1 MSSDTKTADMLQFD
15 KTDKRL
21 LTVQVEEALMRL
33 IRQEPVEIG
42 ERIPNEFKLAEMF
55 GVGRSTIREAVKSLV
70 YKGILEVRRGS
81 GTYVAATSSSEHDPL
96 GLSRL
101 RDKSRLALEL
111 MEVRLLLEPESAALA
126 AKAATQEQLTRLVSL
141 CDETEY
147 LYVNGEDPMQK
158 DFEFHTWIGGCSG
171 NRVVET
177 LIPVIGQSIAACAS
191 LNRRTL
197 MRETTETHRAIVNA
211 ILERDPAGA
220 RYAMVMH
227 LNHYRQVLVEQCRER
242 QEKRKEQGA
251 IRQEEGMA
259 KMSRGMFWDV

>member
-1 MSSDTKTADMLQFD
+1 MNDDMKKNMLQFD

-21 LTVQVEEALMRL
+21 LTVQVEDALMQF
-33 IRQEPVEIG
+33 IREEPVEIG

-70 YKGILEVRRGS
+70 IKGILEVRRGS
-81 GTYVAATSSSEHDPL
+81 GTYVAATSSAENDPL

-101 RDKSRLALEL
+101 RDKYRLALEL
-111 MEVRLLLEPESAALA
+111 MEIRLLLEPECAALA
-126 AKAATQEQLTRLVSL
+126 AGAATQEELARLVSL

-147 LYVNGEDPMQK
+147 LYLNGEDPVSK
-158 DFEFHTWIGGCSG
+158 DIEFHTCIGECSK
-171 NRVVET
+171 NRVAQT
-177 LIPVIGQSIAACAS
+177 LIPIISQAVETFTS

-197 MRETTETHRAIVNA
+197 LRETVGTHRAIVNA

-227 LNHYRQVLVEQCRER
+227 LTYYRQVLTSQYREH
-242 QEKRKEQGA
+242 QEKRKEQTILHQA
-251 IRQEEGMA
+251 EL
-259 KMSRGMFWDV
+259 SSDLHRGMFWDV